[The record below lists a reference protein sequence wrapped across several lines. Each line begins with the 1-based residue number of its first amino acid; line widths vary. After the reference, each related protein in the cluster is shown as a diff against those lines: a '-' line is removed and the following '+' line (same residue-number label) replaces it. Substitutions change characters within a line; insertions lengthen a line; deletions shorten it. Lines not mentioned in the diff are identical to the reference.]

1 MTMQLGAF
9 AESVDPDT
17 VLTNLA
23 AVQDDTVFTSGDD
36 MRVPSALP
44 FLVAEA
50 ALINLAAGG
59 AAQVQSPSLRQVANI
74 DVIPVG
80 LGLTFI
86 TPEEIAVHGQSP
98 IPMRADEA
106 VNFLVNGTATTAAI
120 NYGLVWFSDGPI
132 VPVNGNIYPVRALAV
147 SAGTPTAWENIGL
160 TFAQDLPVGTYD
172 VVGLQ
177 VSGAGLVAARLNFV
191 GGAWRPGVPGGVTI
205 ADNVGHQ
212 FRHGKMGVF
221 GSFHTNTPPTLDV
234 ISATAAIT
242 NVVILD
248 LIFRG

>member
-1 MTMQLGAF
+1 MTIQLGAF
-9 AESVDPDT
+9 AESVDPDGT
-17 VLTNLA
+17 LTNIA

-36 MRVPSALP
+36 MRVPTALP
-44 FLVAEA
+44 FLVGEA
-50 ALINLAAGG
+50 ALINVAAGG

-86 TPEEIAVHGQSP
+86 TPEEISIHGMSP
-98 IPMRADEA
+98 IPLRGDEA
-106 VNFLVNGTATTAAI
+106 VNFLVNGGVTAAAI
-120 NYGLVWFSDGPI
+120 NYGLVWFSDGP
-132 VPVNGNIYPVRALAV
+132 VQPVVGNIYPVRAEAV
-147 SAGTPTAWENIGL
+147 SAGTPLAWENIGL
-160 TFAQDLPVGTYD
+160 TFAQDLPVGNYD
-172 VVGLQ
+172 IVGMQ

-205 ADNVGHQ
+205 TDNIGQQ
-212 FRHGKMGVF
+212 FRHGKMGVL
-221 GSFHTNTPPTLDV
+221 GSFHTNTPPSLDV

-242 NVVILD
+242 NIVILD

>member
-1 MTMQLGAF
+1 MTLQLGAF

-17 VLTNLA
+17 VLTRIA

-36 MRVPSALP
+36 MRVPAPLP
-44 FLVAEA
+44 FLVGEA

-59 AAQVQSPSLRQVANI
+59 AAQIQSPSLRQISNV
-74 DVIPVG
+74 DLIPIG

-86 TPEEIAVHGQSP
+86 SPEEISVHPQNP
-98 IPMRADEA
+98 IPMRGDEA
-106 VNFLVNGTATTAAI
+106 VNFLVNGTATAAAI

-132 VPVNGNIYPVRALAV
+132 QPVSGAIYPVRATAV

-160 TFAQDLPVGTYD
+160 TFAQDLPVGNYD
-172 VVGLQ
+172 VVGMQ

-234 ISATAAIT
+234 ISATAAVT

-248 LIFRG
+248 LMFRG